1 MEVRK
6 TRHAVIVGVFVLTA
20 IAILMVT
27 VFTLGGEKKT
37 FTKKFPIKVVF
48 TDINGLKIG
57 NNIWFSGVI
66 IGTVRSINLKE
77 YSKVEVTLSIE
88 EKMRSFIH
96 QDAEARIS
104 TDGFLG
110 NKIVI
115 LYGGTPGMPEI
126 KSNDLISVHKINPE
140 EDMMSLLNASNKN
153 LLDITNNVK
162 IVAKKIASGEG
173 SLGKLINDPSLMN
186 MLQTTIQ
193 NLEGFSANSK
203 KTMAEVDAFAKRM
216 NTEGSSLNRLF
227 TDSTLLDSIKSSVS
241 QIQQASHTANE
252 LVNNLNAFSA
262 DMKTAG
268 STLKDS
274 TKPAGMVLNDKEA
287 AQKIDDILQ
296 NLESAS
302 KKLDEDLEAVQHN
315 FLFRGYFRKKQKKD
329 PAIPDST
336 NHQ

>member
-1 MEVRK
+1 
-6 TRHAVIVGVFVLTA
+6 
-20 IAILMVT
+20 
-27 VFTLGGEKKT
+27 
-37 FTKKFPIKVVF
+37 
-48 TDINGLKIG
+48 
-57 NNIWFSGVI
+57 
-66 IGTVRSINLKE
+66 
-77 YSKVEVTLSIE
+77 
-88 EKMRSFIH
+88 MRSFIH

-336 NHQ
+336 SHQ